1 MNDKTKARALRML
14 DKRDYARQELINKL
28 VEKGETEEDAA
39 EVTDRFVSLGI
50 INDERYS
57 AILVRH
63 YAAKGYGASRI
74 KNELYR
80 RGIDRDLW
88 DAALE
93 EMPEQE
99 DTLDRFL
106 QTKLKGSADE
116 KAIKRATDALVRR
129 GFSWEEIRSAL
140 MRYKSELDD

>member
-1 MNDKTKARALRML
+1 MNDKTKARAIRLL

-80 RGIDRDLW
+80 RGIDRELW

-99 DTLDRFL
+99 DTIDRFL
-106 QTKLKGSADE
+106 QIKLKGSGDE
-116 KAIKRATDALVRR
+116 KAIKRATDALLRR